1 MKKVKSE
8 EWKNCLQAVENDVKN
23 LSIKFVQTVIYENK
37 LIIRVKNMFIWHSF
51 RNHRPNKFV
60 KKYFEYVSDKV
71 CCTEVRVIS
80 VR

>member
-51 RNHRPNKFV
+51 RNHLSKQI
-60 KKYFEYVSDKV
+60 
-71 CCTEVRVIS
+71 C
-80 VR
+80 